1 MRFFVVLF
9 CLLFGVK
16 NALAQVDAPTALIPS
31 GLNPGDEFF
40 VIFTTSGRANLCHG
54 RVAGDLP
61 SAVRPIDDTLAI
73 NLANTASTT
82 GALTSG
88 VTGWQALYIHERL
101 DALGVITDTV
111 AASGPAFN
119 NNITQPI
126 YNVLGSLVANN
137 RTDLFDGS
145 TNGAGTALIN
155 TFDVDEN
162 GNTLGAGNFAY
173 TGFDE
178 LGNKAVNL
186 PAGTTAAIGA
196 GGDGCRVGDYDTQN
210 SNWVNTGNSAIER
223 HLYVLSPLLRVP
235 FASSSVTAVPVAPY
249 GVVLMLGL
257 LMLLGVNRKLKK
269 H

>member
-1 MRFFVVLF
+1 M
-9 CLLFGVK
+9 CLLK
-16 NALAQVDAPTALIPS
+16 PDAPAALIPS

-40 VIFTTSGRANLCHG
+40 VIFTTSNTANLCHG
-54 RVAGDLP
+54 RVAGDP
-61 SAVRPIDDTLAI
+61 PGTVRPIDDTLAI

-82 GALTSG
+82 GTLTSG

-101 DALGVITDTV
+101 DALGTITDTV
-111 AASGPAFN
+111 AANGPAFN

-126 YNVLGSLVANN
+126 YNVVGSLVANN

-162 GNTLGAGNFAY
+162 GNTLAGGNFAY

-186 PAGTTAAIGA
+186 PGGTTAAIGA

-210 SNWVNTGNSAIER
+210 SNWVNTGNSAINR

-235 FASSSVTAVPVAPY
+235 FASSNATGVPVAPY
-249 GVVLMLGL
+249 GFVMVLGL
-257 LMLLGVNRKLKK
+257 LMLVGVGRKIKK
-269 H
+269 